1 MENVL
6 KKDQKWSGRKE
17 NSMNHQ
23 FVKVKFLKD
32 NKPHGRAYIYNV
44 PEGLLLETGDIVQI
58 NSKSTGIVVD
68 EEIDVAWL
76 KTYGAENLKEIIGKV
91 EEK

>member
-1 MENVL
+1 
-6 KKDQKWSGRKE
+6 
-17 NSMNHQ
+17 MNHQ